1 MGIREDML
9 KKVETDDEYKQNLA
23 VSIANLLSDTDKR
36 MLLNKFKLQ
45 YRNHP
50 QYDELVDDM
59 TKRLGLDKK

>member
-1 MGIREDML
+1 ML